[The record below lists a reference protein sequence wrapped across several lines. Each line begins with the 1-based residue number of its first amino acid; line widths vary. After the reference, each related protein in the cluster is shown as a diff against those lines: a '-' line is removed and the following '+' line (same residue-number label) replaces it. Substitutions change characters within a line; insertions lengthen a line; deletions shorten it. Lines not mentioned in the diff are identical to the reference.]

1 MVLRRPP
8 MRYIPRSEQSAYQVG
23 YSMLTYVPSHRDGLS
38 DEYFD
43 GVPVASKSPALHW
56 IEENEVH
63 RAPWLS
69 STIDSSS
76 YFLGPQSML
85 CRDEL
90 RDVTHVAV
98 PDDGLIMKTVS
109 NGQLVEAKRL
119 SSKKLKRAHIEL
131 HKFSGRPYVLHASDQ
146 MGKSLL
152 FFNGELVPT
161 RSTDVDFPFMC
172 FDQSR
177 IGHVPSEGTFIGLI
191 SYKDRSSGTLFIRSI
206 SDEDAGEEIEIQT
219 PPTVGGADIALVNG
233 GGFVRI
239 NSVNEGRLVPL
250 IAEISTEPSAEI
262 EFQAVD
268 LGNDNIDTFLP
279 PNAAVFADHLGI
291 IHVPIPSLVDG
302 QYVLLDHVPNH
313 FTRGGFRAS

>member
-1 MVLRRPP
+1 
-8 MRYIPRSEQSAYQVG
+8 
-23 YSMLTYVPSHRDGLS
+23 
-38 DEYFD
+38 
-43 GVPVASKSPALHW
+43 
-56 IEENEVH
+56 
-63 RAPWLS
+63 
-69 STIDSSS
+69 
-76 YFLGPQSML
+76 
-85 CRDEL
+85 
-90 RDVTHVAV
+90 
-98 PDDGLIMKTVS
+98 
-109 NGQLVEAKRL
+109 
-119 SSKKLKRAHIEL
+119 
-131 HKFSGRPYVLHASDQ
+131 LHASDQ

-313 FTRGGFRAS
+313 FTRAVFERPESAGIPKSVWF

>member
-1 MVLRRPP
+1 

-98 PDDGLIMKTVS
+98 PDDGLIMKTS
-109 NGQLVEAKRL
+109 LERF
-119 SSKKLKRAHIEL
+119 SS
-131 HKFSGRPYVLHASDQ
+131 VLNRQGFPNQFGSD
-146 MGKSLL
+146 S
-152 FFNGELVPT
+152 
-161 RSTDVDFPFMC
+161 C
-172 FDQSR
+172 
-177 IGHVPSEGTFIGLI
+177 
-191 SYKDRSSGTLFIRSI
+191 
-206 SDEDAGEEIEIQT
+206 
-219 PPTVGGADIALVNG
+219 
-233 GGFVRI
+233 
-239 NSVNEGRLVPL
+239 
-250 IAEISTEPSAEI
+250 
-262 EFQAVD
+262 
-268 LGNDNIDTFLP
+268 FLP
-279 PNAAVFADHLGI
+279 GAGGRHGWD
-291 IHVPIPSLVDG
+291 SLF
-302 QYVLLDHVPNH
+302 QWICA
-313 FTRGGFRAS
+313 RA